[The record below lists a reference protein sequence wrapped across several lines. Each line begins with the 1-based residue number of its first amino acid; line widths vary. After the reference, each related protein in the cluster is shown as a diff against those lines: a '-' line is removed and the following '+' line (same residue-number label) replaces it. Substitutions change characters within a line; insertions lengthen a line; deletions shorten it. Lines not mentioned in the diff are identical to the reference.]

1 MTLVRRTVL
10 AVALVLTLA
19 GSAAARTY
27 PWLGVRIRDLSEQEM
42 DEIATRHGVREGF
55 GVYLVDIVQGAPA
68 ERAGLQRGDIVVA
81 VNGRPIVETRLLQRL
96 LGSQALDRDVK
107 LTVLRQ
113 EGRRDV
119 SVRLALMPPTMV
131 GERAAAELGF
141 VLREPDGP
149 TPPRTLIAPDD
160 ARAVVAVIKGTAAE
174 RAGLAVGDVIVEVNG
189 RGVLGGAAA
198 REALAETEPTRPVR
212 LTVRRSGEERTV
224 TLLAP

>member
-1 MTLVRRTVL
+1 VTLVRRTVL

-19 GSAAARTY
+19 GSVAARTY

-113 EGRRDV
+113 EGRRDI

-149 TPPRTLIAPDD
+149 TPRTLIAPDD
-160 ARAVVAVIKGTAAE
+160 ARAVVAVIQGTAAE

-224 TLLAP
+224 TLQAP

>member
-1 MTLVRRTVL
+1 MRRTVL

-19 GSAAARTY
+19 APVAARTY

-42 DEIATRHGVREGF
+42 DEIARRHGVREGF

-107 LTVLRQ
+107 LTVLRP

-141 VLREPDGP
+141 VLREPDAP
-149 TPPRTLIAPDD
+149 APRTLIAPDD

-174 RAGLAVGDVIVEVNG
+174 RAGLAVGDVILEVNG